1 MKPLKVRENPYQT
14 GQTQMMPSANP
25 MMQLAPMQQEQPQ
38 QYEAPVQEPMM
49 QQGGQPGYPDFGQ
62 DPYMETLRKMYEQQ
76 AGSGNTSG
84 ANAIVE
90 ETMRYMNPYNQLKL
104 QEMGG
109 GGSAQEGSS
118 LIQMGQDLG
127 DENLIRKGKQMVY
140 EQYGIP
146 MVAVQETPQAG
157 GMSDSITPLSNY
169 GDVMRG
175 FKEGNIGKG
184 IGRLASEPFTNLSKI
199 ASNWWNKL

>member
-146 MVAVQETPQAG
+146 MENQLAVQGTPQAG
-157 GMSDSITPLSNY
+157 GMSDSMGSSVVNPVTS
-169 GDVMRG
+169 
-175 FKEGNIGKG
+175 
-184 IGRLASEPFTNLSKI
+184 LSKI
-199 ASNWWNKL
+199 VGNLWNKL

>member
-157 GMSDSITPLSNY
+157 GMSDSITPLSTY
-169 GDVMRG
+169 GDAMRG
-175 FKEGNIGKG
+175 FNNIGKG
-184 IGRLASEPFTNLSKI
+184 LGGMLALEPFTNLSKI